1 MSLSEPERTP
11 DVPSSPIARKQRNSN
26 AFPVTSSPTKDCGS
40 KRPFDDNEPPINAWK
55 KSCKTLPTKGTD
67 DPFID
72 DNRISSSKSV
82 PFGDE
87 KIHKQTLIPVTMKMI
102 NSAVSDDN
110 QFVLKDGRP
119 LHLVKV
125 VGAIVHYHE
134 YWNNDVIGIEDGTG
148 KIRVVLARCQNLEC
162 SGVKELYRKCTINTY
177 VRVIGM
183 VADDFNIRTII
194 ASDVRP
200 VSSENEI
207 TYHLLEVAYSFDKVM
222 KKKMEEKFNAELM
235 AADFNQIV
243 YDYQS
248 AIKRKRKAEHAI
260 NFDDDEGDD
269 LNAIDL
275 DSFIAGHMNDIANEK
290 L

>member
-1 MSLSEPERTP
+1 M
-11 DVPSSPIARKQRNSN
+11 PSSPVARKQSDSY
-26 AFPVTSSPTKDCGS
+26 ALPVTPSPTKDCGS
-40 KRPFDDNEPPINAWK
+40 KRPSIDNEPFSHDWK
-55 KSCKTLPTKGTD
+55 TSCTTPTTKVTD

-72 DNRISSSKSV
+72 DRKPSVTLLVRI
-82 PFGDE
+82 GDT
-87 KIHKQTLIPVTMKMI
+87 KTYDKTLIPVTTKMI
-102 NSAVSDDN
+102 HSAVSEN
-110 QFVLKDGRP
+110 NHFFLKDGRQ

-125 VGAIVHYHE
+125 VGALLHFHKFRE
-134 YWNNDVIGIEDGTG
+134 NFNMEIEDGTG
-148 KIRVVLARCQNLEC
+148 RMQVVLPRPSSTDC
-162 SGVKELYRKCTINTY
+162 SGAVELHRKCMINSY

-200 VSSENEI
+200 VSSGNEI

-222 KKKMEEKFNAELM
+222 KKQMEEKFDAELM
-235 AADFNQIV
+235 AVDLNQIV

-248 AIKRKRKAEHAI
+248 TIKRKRKAEHAI